1 MLSKNKKKQ
10 FYEILNKYQFNYDF
24 SIIDITCIQG
34 NAENLPFE
42 DNTFD
47 AYTIAFGI
55 RNVVHIDQVSYDFS
69 QFFDMHQHSS

>member
-1 MLSKNKKKQ
+1 M
-10 FYEILNKYQFNYDF
+10 
-24 SIIDITCIQG
+24 TCVQG

-55 RNVVHIDQVSYDFS
+55 RNVVHIDQVSYDFL
-69 QFFDMHQHSS
+69 QFLDMHSRCIFILNSLYYKKFYLIGSF

>member
-1 MLSKNKKKQ
+1 M
-10 FYEILNKYQFNYDF
+10 
-24 SIIDITCIQG
+24 TCVQG

-55 RNVVHIDQVSYDFS
+55 RNVVHIDQVSYDFL
-69 QFFDMHQHSS
+69 QFLDMHS